1 MRGGWG
7 RLIALLA
14 PERGRA
20 GLAVLLQVLTVA
32 AGVGLTG
39 TSAWLLSKAALHPSI
54 AAISVAVVGV
64 RAFGI
69 SRATLRYLE
78 RLASHDV
85 TLRLL
90 ARLRVAV
97 YRALVPL
104 APARLVAHRSGD
116 LLGRVIEDV
125 ASLETLYVR
134 VVGPSLAAIA
144 LVGLVG
150 LVLLPFGASL
160 AVAAVAGLAVAGTVL
175 PVARRATR
183 GGPGA
188 PPRVAAR
195 RARRPGSWTAC
206 RGCRTCS
213 PSGGRPI
220 SRRRSR
226 A

>member
-90 ARLRVAV
+90 ARLRVGGLPRP
-97 YRALVPL
+97 RAPL
-104 APARLVAHRSGD
+104 PRPSRRS
-116 LLGRVIEDV
+116 
-125 ASLETLYVR
+125 
-134 VVGPSLAAIA
+134 PQ
-144 LVGLVG
+144 
-150 LVLLPFGASL
+150 
-160 AVAAVAGLAVAGTVL
+160 
-175 PVARRATR
+175 RR
-183 GGPGA
+183 
-188 PPRVAAR
+188 PPRPRDRGRGLPRDAL
-195 RARRPGSWTAC
+195 RAGRRP
-206 RGCRTCS
+206 
-213 PSGGRPI
+213 
-220 SRRRSR
+220 
-226 A
+226 

>member
-1 MRGGWG
+1 MTGGWG

-20 GLAVLLQVLTVA
+20 GLAVLLQVLTLA
-32 AGVGLTG
+32 AGVGLMG

-54 AAISVAVVGV
+54 AAIAVAVVGV

-69 SRATLRYLE
+69 CRATLRYLE

-90 ARLRVAV
+90 ARLRVAA

-104 APARLVAHRSGD
+104 APARLVGRRSGD

-125 ASLETLYVR
+125 ASLESLYVR
-134 VVGPSLAAIA
+134 VVGPFLAAAA

-150 LVLLPFGASL
+150 LVLLPFGTTL
-160 AVAAVAGLAVAGTVL
+160 AAAAAHRARGRRHGP
-175 PVARRATR
+175 PVARRAA
-183 GGPGA
+183 GDGPGA
-188 PPRVAAR
+188 TPRVTPR
-195 RARRPGSWTAC
+195 RALWPGSWTAC

-220 SRRRSR
+220 SRRRSGP
-226 A
+226 